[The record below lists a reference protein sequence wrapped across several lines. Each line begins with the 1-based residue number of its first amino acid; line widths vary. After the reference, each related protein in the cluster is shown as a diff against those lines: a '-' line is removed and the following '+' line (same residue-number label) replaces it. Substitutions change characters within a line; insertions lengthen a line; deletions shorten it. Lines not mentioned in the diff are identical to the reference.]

1 LKIIFSNKLSD
12 LKTLLLIRH
21 AKSDWND
28 ASLSDFD
35 RPLNERGK
43 RDAPLMA
50 QRLLDKK
57 IPIDLFV
64 SSPAKRA
71 KKTASIFAEAYGF
84 DKKQVQFHDEL
95 YLAPETVFATVISKM
110 SNEAGSMAIFAH
122 NPGITEYA
130 NSLTNARI
138 DDMPTC
144 CIFTV
149 QAACNSWNEFA
160 AAKKTFLF
168 VDYPK
173 A

>member
-1 LKIIFSNKLSD
+1 M
-12 LKTLLLIRH
+12 KTLLLIRH

-57 IPIDLFV
+57 ISIDLFV

-71 KKTASIFAEAYGF
+71 KKTASIFAEAYGL
-84 DKKQVQFHDEL
+84 DKKQVEFYDEL
-95 YLAPETVFATVISKM
+95 YLAPETIFTSVISRL
-110 SNEAGSMAIFAH
+110 NNNADTVAVFAH
-122 NPGITEYA
+122 NPGITGFA
-130 NSLTNARI
+130 NSLTNTRI

-144 CIFTV
+144 CIFAV
-149 QAACNSWNEFA
+149 QADCKDWSEFA
-160 AAKKTFLF
+160 AAKKKFLF
-168 VDYPK
+168 ADYPK

>member
-1 LKIIFSNKLSD
+1 MKIILSNKLSD

-28 ASLSDFD
+28 TSLSDFD

-57 IPIDLFV
+57 IRIDLFV

-71 KKTASIFAEAYGF
+71 KKTATIFAEAYGL
-84 DKKQVQFHDEL
+84 DKKQVEFHDEL
-95 YLAPETVFATVISKM
+95 YLAHEKVFSAVISKL
-110 SNEAGSMAIFAH
+110 NNNADAVAVFAH
-122 NPGITEYA
+122 NPGITDFA
-130 NSLTNARI
+130 NSLTNTRI

-144 CIFTV
+144 CIFAV

-160 AAKKTFLF
+160 TAKKTFLF

>member
-1 LKIIFSNKLSD
+1 

-57 IPIDLFV
+57 IGIDLFV

-71 KKTASIFAEAYGF
+71 KKTATIFAEAYGL
-84 DKKQVQFHDEL
+84 DKKQVEFYDEL
-95 YLAPETVFATVISKM
+95 YLAPETVFSAVISKLK
-110 SNEAGSMAIFAH
+110 NNTAAVAIFAH
-122 NPGITEYA
+122 NPGITDFA
-130 NSLTNARI
+130 NSLTNSRI

-144 CIFTV
+144 CIFAV
-149 QAACNSWNEFA
+149 QGACNSWNEFA
-160 AAKKTFLF
+160 TAKKTFLF

>member
-1 LKIIFSNKLSD
+1 MKIIFSTKHSD

-57 IPIDLFV
+57 IAIDLFV

-71 KKTASIFAEAYGF
+71 KKTATIFAEAYGF
-84 DKKQVQFHDEL
+84 DKGQVEFHDEL
-95 YLAPETVFATVISKM
+95 YLAPEPVFAAVISKLNNN
-110 SNEAGSMAIFAH
+110 SDTVAVFAH
-122 NPGITEYA
+122 NPGITDFA
-130 NSLTNARI
+130 NSLTNTRI

-144 CIFTV
+144 CIFAV
-149 QAACNSWNEFA
+149 QGNCKDWNDFE
-160 AAKKTFLF
+160 AAKKKFLF

>member
-1 LKIIFSNKLSD
+1 
-12 LKTLLLIRH
+12 
-21 AKSDWND
+21 
-28 ASLSDFD
+28 
-35 RPLNERGK
+35 
-43 RDAPLMA
+43 MA

-57 IPIDLFV
+57 ISIDLFV

-71 KKTASIFAEAYGF
+71 KKTASIFAEAYGI
-84 DKKQVQFHDEL
+84 DKKEIQFYDEL
-95 YLAPETVFATVISKM
+95 YLAPETVFAAVISKM
-110 SNEAGSMAIFAH
+110 NSEASSIAIFAH

-130 NSLTNARI
+130 NSLTNTRI

-144 CIFTV
+144 CIFAV

-160 AAKKTFLF
+160 TAKKTFLF

>member
-1 LKIIFSNKLSD
+1 M
-12 LKTLLLIRH
+12 KTLLLIRH

-57 IPIDLFV
+57 IGIDLFV

-71 KKTASIFAEAYGF
+71 KKTAAIFAEAYGL
-84 DKKQVQFHDEL
+84 DKKQVQLYDEL
-95 YLAPETVFATVISKM
+95 YLAPETVFTAVINKL
-110 SNEAGSMAIFAH
+110 NNNVRAVAVFAH
-122 NPGITEYA
+122 NPGITDFA
-130 NSLTNARI
+130 NSLTNTRI

-144 CIFTV
+144 CIFAV
-149 QAACNSWNEFA
+149 QADCTSWNEFA
-160 AAKKTFLF
+160 AAKKAFLF

>member
-1 LKIIFSNKLSD
+1 MKIIFSNKLSD

-57 IPIDLFV
+57 IGIDLFV

-71 KKTASIFAEAYGF
+71 KKTAAIFAEAYGL
-84 DKKQVQFHDEL
+84 DKKQVEFYDEL
-95 YLAPETVFATVISKM
+95 YLAPEKVFTAVISKL
-110 SNEAGSMAIFAH
+110 NNNAAAVAIFAH

-144 CIFTV
+144 CIFAV
-149 QAACNSWNEFA
+149 QAACNGWNEFA
-160 AAKKTFLF
+160 TAKKTFLF

>member
-1 LKIIFSNKLSD
+1 M
-12 LKTLLLIRH
+12 KTLLLIRH

-57 IPIDLFV
+57 ISIDLFV

-71 KKTASIFAEAYGF
+71 KKTAAIFAEVYGL
-84 DKKQVQFHDEL
+84 DKKQVQLYDEL
-95 YLAPETVFATVISKM
+95 YLAPETVFTAVINKL
-110 SNEAGSMAIFAH
+110 NNNARAVAVFAH
-122 NPGITEYA
+122 NPGITDFA
-130 NSLTNARI
+130 NSLTNTRI

-144 CIFTV
+144 CIFAV
-149 QAACNSWNEFA
+149 QADCTSWNEFA
-160 AAKKTFLF
+160 AAKKAFLF

>member
-1 LKIIFSNKLSD
+1 M
-12 LKTLLLIRH
+12 KTLLLIRH

-57 IPIDLFV
+57 IGIDLFV

-71 KKTASIFAEAYGF
+71 KKTATIFAEAWGL
-84 DKKQVQFHDEL
+84 DKKKVDFYDEL
-95 YLAPETVFATVISKM
+95 YLAPETVFTSVISQL
-110 SNEAGSMAIFAH
+110 NNGADAVAVFAH
-122 NPGITEYA
+122 NPGITDFA
-130 NSLTNARI
+130 NSLTNTRI

-144 CIFTV
+144 CIFAV
-149 QAACNSWNEFA
+149 QADCKDWNEFA
-160 AAKKTFLF
+160 TAKKKFLF